1 MNTTQIN
8 GLKDF
13 EPALF
18 TGHLSVDYDTILERA
33 ESALEHPEVCHYCER
48 AQVVA

>member
-18 TGHLSVDYDTILERA
+18 TGHS
-33 ESALEHPEVCHYCER
+33 PEVCHYCER